1 MKDGVLK
8 SGLKALY
15 YSGSDKL
22 LAPFTQGVGLIFML
36 HQVTPDP
43 LPDFA
48 PNGIL
53 KVEPEFLDAVL
64 GQVRAA
70 GFDIVTLDEACMRI
84 AQGEKAN
91 RFACFTLDDGY
102 RDNLEH
108 AWPVF
113 RKHQAPF
120 TIYVPSDYADG
131 KGELW
136 WLALERV
143 IAENEHVSITLD
155 DVPQRFPTRTTEQK
169 QAAYNKIY
177 WWLRRVSE
185 DEQRSAIRDLC
196 AAHEIDQASLCRE
209 LIMSWDDVRRLN
221 ADPLVTIGAH
231 TAAHYAIAKL
241 PPARARQE
249 MTEGAERI
257 AAELGER
264 PEHLS
269 YPYGDPSS
277 AGPRDF
283 AMAAELGFKTAVTT
297 RKGVLFADHG
307 SHMTALP
314 RVSLNGAYQS
324 LIYTQLYMS
333 GAPFALWNR
342 FRKVDAA

>member
-1 MKDGVLK
+1 
-8 SGLKALY
+8 
-15 YSGSDKL
+15 
-22 LAPFTQGVGLIFML
+22 
-36 HQVTPDP
+36 
-43 LPDFA
+43 
-48 PNGIL
+48 
-53 KVEPEFLDAVL
+53 
-64 GQVRAA
+64 
-70 GFDIVTLDEACMRI
+70 
-84 AQGEKAN
+84 
-91 RFACFTLDDGY
+91 
-102 RDNLEH
+102 
-108 AWPVF
+108 
-113 RKHQAPF
+113 
-120 TIYVPSDYADG
+120 
-131 KGELW
+131 
-136 WLALERV
+136 
-143 IAENEHVSITLD
+143 
-155 DVPQRFPTRTTEQK
+155 
-169 QAAYNKIY
+169 
-177 WWLRRVSE
+177 E

-209 LIMSWDDVRRLN
+209 LIMSWDDVRHLN

-283 AMAAELGFKTAVTT
+283 AMADELGFKTAVTT

-342 FRKVDAA
+342 FRKVNAA